1 MYSSL
6 NALASVFIKTICYI
20 MLCRIP
26 IRILFLDFSKKS
38 KRKRQNP
45 FRIDQGEMSF
55 DQFN

>member
-26 IRILFLDFSKKS
+26 IRILFLNFSKSEKN
-38 KRKRQNP
+38 RQNP